1 MLIATIVSTLVIIAV
16 VNYLCGRQKKQGSP
30 ASPPPGAPSEPVKA
44 QATTYTV
51 TSALCSVPEEA
62 TMAAPRMATGDVPP
76 AEAAV
81 RVAEHD
87 GGGAAPDDKKDA
99 AKEDP
104 EVLSQGEGLQQRPN
118 RGIAAAAPA
127 LETSRWTCNDSKIA
141 SLDPATNRWLVQKVV
156 ALQAMAKGLL
166 LRRSVSE
173 LQRRRHAAAACIQ
186 AWWRGTRSGRQSGS
200 CDSCDAF
207 FSKYDSVLEEPYYR
221 VYQSGESEVTW
232 SAEET
237 DMLLENTDDFTEAGS
252 DVDTTVSLRSSPND
266 SEESHLMFGDL
277 MSVTNQSSPLK
288 FADVMATMRGAQGCV
303 KIAEGLHCDVFRVH
317 SPEGVSVLK
326 VLNVEFIVKYWDTL
340 YAEALISLELA
351 NLRKWTDYHAAGF
364 LDTKRVFCLL
374 DRYPRELI
382 QAWKDYTSWKRTDH
396 QHGPDELEAVQPY
409 LVLRSSYAG
418 IPLTQAKVETALQLR
433 SVLQQVALSLAVA
446 ESALQFEHRDLGLNH
461 VLVNETNFQLAQF
474 CIGGK
479 SFFVNTWGVQ
489 ATIIDFAAARIKDSA
504 TGQIVFSN
512 LSQAHPRDLRHS
524 KVYSIYKEISNITKG
539 NWAGYY
545 PRTNVACL
553 SHITNQL
560 YQVYRSKF
568 MRPGDRKEAE
578 AWSDIHQW
586 RLCLPECRSVS
597 DFVAGKF

>member
-1 MLIATIVSTLVIIAV
+1 MLIATIVSTLVIIAL
-16 VNYLCGRQKKQGSP
+16 VNYLCSQQKQGSR
-30 ASPPPGAPSEPVKA
+30 PPLPQGAPSEPVKP

-62 TMAAPRMATGDVPP
+62 RMAAPRMATGDVPP
-76 AEAAV
+76 AEAAP
-81 RVAEHD
+81 RVVAGH
-87 GGGAAPDDKKDA
+87 GGAAPPEDKKD

-118 RGIAAAAPA
+118 RGVVAATPA
-127 LETSRWTCNDSKIA
+127 LETSQWPYRDAKIV
-141 SLDPATNRWLVQKVV
+141 SLDPATNKWLLQKVV

-173 LQRRRHAAAACIQ
+173 LRRRRQAAAACIQ
-186 AWWRGTRSGRQSGS
+186 AWWRGTRSARQSGS
-200 CDSCDAF
+200 FDSGDAF
-207 FSKYDSVLEEPYYR
+207 FGKYGTMLEQAPYYR

-252 DVDTTVSLRSSPND
+252 DADTTVSLRSSPNV
-266 SEESHLMFGDL
+266 SEDSHLMFGDL
-277 MSVTNQSSPLK
+277 MSVTNQNSPVK
-288 FADVMATMRGAQGCV
+288 FADVLATMTSAQGFV

-317 SPEGVSVLK
+317 TSEGISVLK
-326 VLNVEFIVKYWDTL
+326 VLNVEFIVKYWDSL

-396 QHGPDELEAVQPY
+396 QHGPDELEVVQPY
-409 LVLRSSYAG
+409 LVFRSSYAG
-418 IPLTQAKVETALQLR
+418 IPLTQAKVESALQLR
-433 SVLQQVALSLAVA
+433 SILQQVALSLAVA

-461 VLVNETNFQLAQF
+461 VLVNETNFQLTQF

-479 SFFVNTWGVQ
+479 SFFVNTWGVL
-489 ATIIDFAAARIKDSA
+489 ATIIDFATSRIKNST

-512 LSQAHPRDLRHS
+512 LNQDHPRDSRHS
-524 KVYSIYKEISNITKG
+524 NVYSIYKEIGNITKG
-539 NWAGYY
+539 NWAGFY

-553 SHITNQL
+553 SRMINQL
-560 YQVYRSKF
+560 YQVYHSKF

-578 AWSDIHQW
+578 AWSEIHQW
-586 RLCLPECRSVS
+586 RLYLPGYRSVS
-597 DFVAGKF
+597 DFVAAKF